1 MCVCVCRGVCVCGRG
16 AGACIYVC
24 VHACVCVHLCMCV
37 CARMQVCVCVCVRV
51 FVCVC
56 ACVCMHR
63 CVCVCVCAR
72 THTCT
77 LRIVSMDKIL
87 CFTNYTLIIIMFAH
101 NYYTV
106 LNPLL
111 SIHSQQS
118 QSITTVL
125 AHPPCDYQLSLSMDI
140 VIFLII
146 IYTT

>member
-1 MCVCVCRGVCVCGRG
+1 MH
-16 AGACIYVC
+16 I
-24 VHACVCVHLCMCV
+24 CV
-37 CARMQVCVCVCVRV
+37 CACMCMCAFVYVCVCVCAHICRCV

-72 THTCT
+72 AHTCT

-87 CFTNYTLIIIMFAH
+87 CFTNYTLIITMFAH
-101 NYYTV
+101 NCDTV
-106 LNPLL
+106 LNPLQ

-125 AHPPCDYQLSLSMDI
+125 AHPPCDCQLSLSMDI

-146 IYTT
+146 IYTTLKKKNV